1 MKKILILAVAG
12 IAGLTTGVHAQY
24 IRIAPEAGFNISHI
38 RLKESRGRNTHT
50 QSADPKLGLKIGGI
64 VDIGITRTFSIQ
76 PGLFF
81 SQKGYRLDEND
92 VNGVVRNKAD
102 ASRRA
107 TFNYIEMPLNVMF
120 KFGRP
125 RHARF
130 IIGGGGYLAYGVSG
144 KVKYGSYAGS
154 SGTTTEDLDFG
165 NNTRNDDYRNVDV
178 GGQLFAGVLMPFGGY
193 LRGQIQGGIANIDPA
208 NNDDYRVTNTTASL
222 TFGVMIGSQG
232 GPRGGHR
239 PHRGYRR

>member
-1 MKKILILAVAG
+1 MKKIMILAVAG
-12 IAGLTTGVHAQY
+12 IAGLANSTHAQY
-24 IRIAPEAGFNISHI
+24 IRIAPEAGFNVSNV
-38 RLKESRGRNTHT
+38 RLKESRGRGT
-50 QSADPKLGLKIGGI
+50 QTESADPKLGLKIGAI

-92 VNGVVRNKAD
+92 VNGVVLNKAN

-107 TFNYIEMPLNVMF
+107 TFNYMEMPLNVMF
-120 KFGRP
+120 KFGSP
-125 RHARF
+125 RRARF
-130 IIGGGGYLAYGVSG
+130 IIGGGGYLAYAVSG

-154 SGTTTEDLDFG
+154 SGSTTEDLDFG
-165 NNTRNDDYRNVDV
+165 NNERNDDYRNVDV

-193 LRGQIQGGIANIDPA
+193 LRGQIQGGIANLDPA
-208 NNDDYRVTNTTASL
+208 NDDDYRITNTTASL

-232 GPRGGHR
+232 GHRGAHR
-239 PHRGYRR
+239 GHRGYRR